1 MKVAILGDIHIG
13 ARTESQIFNEYFL
26 RFFEEQFIPYLLKN
40 KITSIIQLGDI
51 FDRRKFVNFQILN
64 TWKKRVFNVLS
75 ENNIKMYILLGNHD
89 VYYRNTNDVNSPS
102 LLLEE
107 YDNLKVITSPTEIT
121 FGRTKVLM
129 MPWVNYSNYQE
140 SIDAMTNTKAEIV
153 MGHFDIQGFEMYKGH
168 VSTEG
173 FTSDIFSKFAKV
185 YSGHYH
191 TMSHRGNI
199 YYLGIPYEITW
210 MDWNDPKGFHEWD
223 TSSKEHTFIPNPLK
237 IFHKI
242 YYDDSKGECVPDVSQ
257 LTGSYIKVVV
267 IQKKNF
273 FNFDKFMSEIYAANP
288 ADVKIIEN
296 MTDYDSN
303 ELMEEIEIEDTKT
316 IMNSYVDGM
325 EIDHSKDRIKDI
337 LNTLFIEALQVEE
350 I

>member
-26 RFFEEQFIPYLLKN
+26 RFFEEQFIPYLINN
-40 KITSIIQLGDI
+40 KITSVIQLGDI

-89 VYYRNTNDVNSPS
+89 VYYRNTNEVNSPS

-107 YDNLKVITSPTEIT
+107 YDNLKVINEPTEIV
-121 FGRTKVLM
+121 FGKTRVLL
-129 MPWVNYSNYQE
+129 MPWINYSNYAV
-140 SIDAMTNTKAEIV
+140 SIDSMTNTKAKIV

-173 FTSDIFSKFAKV
+173 LTEDVFSRFSKV

-191 TMSHRGNI
+191 TMSNKGNI

-210 MDWNDPKGFHEWD
+210 MDWNDPKGFHVWD
-223 TSSKEHTFIPNPLK
+223 TASTEHTFIPNPLK

-242 YYDDSKGECVPDVSQ
+242 YYDDTREQSFDFSDLAGAYV
-257 LTGSYIKVVV
+257 KVVV

-273 FNFDKFMSEIYAANP
+273 FNFDKFMSDIYAVNP

-296 MTDYDSN
+296 MTDYDSVN
-303 ELMEEIEIEDTKT
+303 LSEEIEIEDTKT
-316 IMNSYVDGM
+316 IMISYVDGM
-325 EIDHSKDRIKDI
+325 EIDQNKDRIKDI

-350 I
+350 V